1 MTISNGG
8 VLPRIHP
15 ELLSKKRGGKVKV
28 ETQVTVPEKRA
39 NRKPIKKP
47 SKKSKGKP
55 GRKPKV
61 STASGDWGHTYVAL
75 VLCLSVR
82 IQQMVLYAEKH
93 REWQRS
99 RCQHN
104 SGRRTGRGIY
114 YSLCEKLVPWTKGGI
129 AVLITHYQE
138 FVILRFTLTL
148 KEHIINVV
156 YFWMQGTFSNIPT
169 YN

>member
-61 STASGDWGHTYVAL
+61 SAGLAYVAL
-75 VLCLSVR
+75 VPCLTLR
-82 IQQMVLYAEKH
+82 IQQMFLFAEKH
-93 REWQRS
+93 RE
-99 RCQHN
+99 
-104 SGRRTGRGIY
+104 
-114 YSLCEKLVPWTKGGI
+114 
-129 AVLITHYQE
+129 
-138 FVILRFTLTL
+138 
-148 KEHIINVV
+148 
-156 YFWMQGTFSNIPT
+156 
-169 YN
+169 